1 MSPETSLASD
11 RRIVRVR
18 VHFTFIPAPPRFFFF
33 LWEARLGTLD
43 KKVLDGTVGY
53 VERSGGELHPF
64 APPSLKN

>member
-11 RRIVRVR
+11 VPIVRVR
-18 VHFTFIPAPPRFFFF
+18 VHFIFIPPPLFF

-43 KKVLDGTVGY
+43 KKVLDGTVGS
-53 VERSGGELHPF
+53 VERSGGELHPL